1 MRPGLPGPLGDRGHG
16 GQPWSAQCLEAGLTM
31 VRADG
36 NRPGWRG
43 QKWSGLGLG
52 GGEPRVPRSWG
63 EGKKSLMGLVSWS
76 FRS

>member
-1 MRPGLPGPLGDRGHG
+1 MRPGLPGQLGDRGHE
-16 GQPWSAQCLEAGLTM
+16 GQPWSAQSLEAGLTM

-52 GGEPRVPRSWG
+52 GWGTQSAQVMGRREEEPHG
-63 EGKKSLMGLVSWS
+63 TCKLE
-76 FRS
+76 F